1 MHSYPHISNGIYG
14 SIFFKFSLWKQWSH
28 APRWCLFL
36 INYQYTIM
44 LMSFK
49 TYAVDTTAHV
59 CVFKQKEMHI
69 LTTFFPAHILLVE
82 GYNLQCI
89 KVNKTILHF
98 WTLV

>member
-1 MHSYPHISNGIYG
+1 
-14 SIFFKFSLWKQWSH
+14 
-28 APRWCLFL
+28 
-36 INYQYTIM
+36 M
-44 LMSFK
+44 LFK

-69 LTTFFPAHILLVE
+69 VLTTFFRAHILLVQ
-82 GYNLQCI
+82 GYI